1 MIGFEE
7 NEVSKN
13 ANGGT
18 ELIKRKLAGLLDES
32 LLSHFQIVPSRIRDL
47 DESKIRVLW
56 SHDLPEDPEA
66 KKTREVNFRNKFQ
79 QLVFVSNWQYQR
91 YQLVNGIPYDDRSI
105 VIEHGIDPSPVTCLE
120 KPKDKIRLA
129 YTSTPQRGLE
139 ILVPVFMH
147 IAKEN
152 PDIHLDVFS
161 SFKIYGWDDHDKNFE
176 ELYKQIEE
184 HPQMTYHGYT
194 PNDQLREQLNSCH
207 IHAYPSIWMETA
219 CIALMEAMSSGMV
232 CVHPNYGALPETS
245 GGLNIMYNGHQDMN
259 QHANVFAAHLNAAIA
274 LVRENKETDMI
285 RFNKFYADNKYDI
298 RRATQTWDN
307 MLQGLLAAHPDE
319 TSRKYQSEMFSYKAG

>member
-7 NEVSKN
+7 NEISVN

-18 ELIKRKLAGLLDES
+18 ELIKRKLAGMLDEN
-32 LLSHFQIVPSRIRDL
+32 LLSQFQIVPSRIRDL
-47 DESKIRVLW
+47 DESKIRLLW

-66 KKTREVNFRNKFQ
+66 NKTREVNFRNKFH

-91 YQLVNGIPYDDRSI
+91 YQLVNGIPYDSKSV

-147 IAKEN
+147 LAKEN

-219 CIALMEAMSSGMV
+219 CIALMEAMSSGLV

-259 QHANVFAAHLNAAIA
+259 QHANIFASHLNAAIA
-274 LVRENKETDMI
+274 LVRENKEADMI

-298 RRATQTWDN
+298 RRAK
-307 MLQGLLAAHPDE
+307 QGWESLLGVLLETHPDE
-319 TSRKYQSEMFSYKAG
+319 VSRKFQSEMFSYKVG